1 MFYAF
6 STIHKYR
13 IYLHKW
19 ETITYA
25 FLSNTLIHIR
35 FLFLLNGYMVSVS
48 SVYFNFLSQAFID
61 EHYASFSSFI
71 IMNRA
76 KLIFLKV
83 NKLAGALYICYINA
97 KK

>member
-1 MFYAF
+1 
-6 STIHKYR
+6 
-13 IYLHKW
+13 
-19 ETITYA
+19 
-25 FLSNTLIHIR
+25 
-35 FLFLLNGYMVSVS
+35 MVSVS

-61 EHYASFSSFI
+61 EHYSSFSYFI

-83 NKLAGALYICYINA
+83 NKLVDALYIYYINA